1 MDHFTILSTLLEV
14 QVYYFVPVPNFN
26 PEIFKRNA
34 LQCHTTA
41 QSLVRLALRL
51 QNEIAFLSHAPHFVC
66 RSMLSAACIIISCLI
81 SPSLKDVTEAHVQ
94 QEGSTPD
101 LVVADAL
108 AAVRCCSIQDGD
120 LPIRAYKMM
129 ESAWTVRHVLPPT
142 ELSQLGMPDYS
153 YRMGMGLPL
162 DCIRRWKRQM
172 EQLRQEKVPSAP
184 GGGGGNGGGA
194 DGAGNG
200 AGAGAG
206 AGVVDPA
213 AMIDWDAF
221 MKDFDWNFD
230 PSLID
235 TVVA

>member
-26 PEIFKRNA
+26 PDTFKRNA

-51 QNEIAFLSHAPHFVC
+51 QNEIAFLSHAPHFIC

-81 SPSLKDVTEAHVQ
+81 SPSLKDVTEAHVR

-108 AAVRCCSIQDGD
+108 AAVRSCSIQDGD
-120 LPIRAYKMM
+120 LPVRASKMM
-129 ESAWTVRHVLPPT
+129 ESAWTVRNVLPPT

-172 EQLRQEKVPSAP
+172 EQLRQDKVPPAP
-184 GGGGGNGGGA
+184 GSGA
-194 DGAGNG
+194 DVVT
-200 AGAGAG
+200 GAGAG
-206 AGVVDPA
+206 AGVADPA

>member
-26 PEIFKRNA
+26 PETFKRNI

-66 RSMLSAACIIISCLI
+66 RSMLSAACVIISCLI
-81 SPSLKDVTEAHVQ
+81 SPSLKDVIEAHVQQ

-120 LPIRAYKMM
+120 LPIRTYKMM
-129 ESAWTVRHVLPPT
+129 ESAWTVRHLLPPT
-142 ELSQLGMPDYS
+142 ELPQLVMPDCS

-162 DCIRRWKRQM
+162 ECLRRWKRQI
-172 EQLRQEKVPSAP
+172 ELLRQEKVPQAP
-184 GGGGGNGGGA
+184 GAGTGVGGA
-194 DGAGNG
+194 DGVG

-206 AGVVDPA
+206 GVADPA